1 MHKTNCRNRRL
12 GDIPGRRCYVGRMLP
27 ADYVERVYAG
37 VLGKII
43 GVYLGRPF
51 EGWSYETIAEKL
63 GDIDY
68 YVHDKV
74 GVPLLVTDDDI
85 SGTFTFLRALA
96 DSGNDPDITPAQI
109 GEAWLNYIVESRAIL
124 WWGGFGN
131 STEHTAYLR
140 LKRGIEAPSSGSI
153 ALNGKVVAEQI
164 GAQIF
169 IDGWAMVSPG
179 RPELAA
185 EFARR
190 AGSVSHDGEAVYAA
204 QLLAAMEAQA
214 FLTADVDV
222 LLDTGL
228 SFVPADSIIST
239 MIGDIRSWH
248 SREPDWRAARALLA
262 DKYGYHIYG
271 GNCHVVPN
279 HGLIVLALLYGG
291 GDWDRSMMIV
301 NTCGWDT
308 DCNSGN
314 LGALLGIRG
323 GLGIFDAKD
332 WRGPVAD
339 RLYLPTADGGRAIT
353 DAVAETYHI
362 VNSGRA
368 LSGQPPIRRRRF
380 DFSLPGSVQG
390 FTGNVFNV
398 DGRLRIDGGI
408 ATTPTFTPPEAIGM
422 PGYRMLASPTLYSGQ
437 QLRVSAEGS
446 AHLVLMHYG
455 AGDELVSVDGPPVD
469 GEVEWTI
476 PDTGGQP
483 IAAIGLAA
491 QGTAYVNW
499 LDWSGEPTLT
509 LTRTDGSMWAAA
521 WVDAADQFLPA
532 AAEPYRIIQNG
543 GRGLILHGTREW
555 RNYRVTATMTPHLAS
570 EIGVAARVQGLR
582 RYYAVLLGPDG
593 ARLVR
598 VRNGT
603 ETTLATAPVE
613 WELGREYAISL
624 AVQGNRLTATLDGTT
639 LTADDDRLESGGIGL
654 ICTEGRVGVETV
666 TVAPA

>member
-1 MHKTNCRNRRL
+1 
-12 GDIPGRRCYVGRMLP
+12 MLP
-27 ADYVERVYAG
+27 EDYVERVYAG

-51 EGWSYETIAEKL
+51 EGWSYDVIAEKL

-96 DSGNDPDITPAQI
+96 DNGNSMDITPAQI

-131 STEHTAYLR
+131 STEHTAFLR
-140 LKRGIEAPSSGSI
+140 LKRGIEAPRSGSI
-153 ALNGKVVAEQI
+153 GLNGQVVAEQI

-169 IDGWAMVSPG
+169 IDGWALVAPG

-185 EFARR
+185 ELACR
-190 AGSVSHDGEAVYAA
+190 AGSVSHDGESVLAA
-204 QLLAAMEAQA
+204 QVLAAMEAQA
-214 FLTADVDV
+214 FVTADIDE
-222 LLDTGL
+222 LLDIGL
-228 SFVPADSIIST
+228 SFIPADSVIAT

-248 SREPDWRAARALLA
+248 SREPDWRAARTLLEE
-262 DKYGYHIYG
+262 KYGYHIYG

-323 GLGIFDAKD
+323 GIGIFDSKN

-368 LSGQPPIRRRRF
+368 LAGLQPIERRRF

-390 FTGNVFNV
+390 FTGNVGNT

-408 ATTPTFTPPEAIGM
+408 ATTPTFTPPDAFDM

-437 QLRVSAEGS
+437 KLRASVDGS
-446 AHLVLMHYG
+446 AHFVVQHYG
-455 AGDELVSVDGPPVD
+455 PGDELLTIDGPPAD
-469 GEVEWTI
+469 AEWTI

-483 IAAIGLAA
+483 IAAVGLAVD
-491 QGTAYVNW
+491 GTAYLDW
-499 LDWSGEPTLT
+499 LDWSGEPTVT

-521 WVDAADQFLPA
+521 WVDSADQFVHNA
-532 AAEPYRIIQNG
+532 QEPYRIIQNA

-555 RNYRVTATMTPHLAS
+555 RNYRVTATMTPHLAT
-570 EIGVAARVQGLR
+570 EVGVAARVQGLR

-593 ARLVR
+593 ARLTKVHS
-598 VRNGT
+598 GT
-603 ETTLATAPVE
+603 ETTLAEAQVG
-613 WELGREYAISL
+613 WQLGREYAISL
-624 AVQGNRLTATLDGTT
+624 EVRGNRLTATVDGTT
-639 LTADDDRLESGGIGL
+639 LSAEDAALENGGIGL
-654 ICTEGRVGVETV
+654 ICTEGRVGVDTV